1 MKSDQTVPGGEAF
14 VYPTTFIS
22 PAKLWPAFKMM
33 ACADDGQTYL
43 VCVTKQVWEWIKAD
57 YMSEVVYTNI
67 EKDPSEY
74 DNFTPMSK
82 RLLQITERLYVTMLL
97 RWS

>member
-1 MKSDQTVPGGEAF
+1 MKSDQKVPGGEAF
-14 VYPTTFIS
+14 YSNATT
-22 PAKLWPAFKMM
+22 LWPAFIMM
-33 ACADDGQTYL
+33 QCADDGQTYL
-43 VCVTKQVWEWIKAD
+43 VCVTKQVWEWIKTD

-67 EKDPSEY
+67 EKDPNEY

-97 RWS
+97 RWA